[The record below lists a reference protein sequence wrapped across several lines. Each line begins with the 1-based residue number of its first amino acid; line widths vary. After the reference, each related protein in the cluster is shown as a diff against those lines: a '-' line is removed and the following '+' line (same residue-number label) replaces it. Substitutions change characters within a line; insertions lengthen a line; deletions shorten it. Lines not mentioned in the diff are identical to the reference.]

1 MATIRF
7 ESQESKGKQV
17 PAELPYWTELNCSWT
32 EAYWSVTYCDSRIW
46 QVTWPQMPVCIR
58 LQTVVGNLRTYE
70 LQDRA
75 AEKFS
80 VRRA

>member
-17 PAELPYWTELNCSWT
+17 PAELPYWT
-32 EAYWSVTYCDSRIW
+32 
-46 QVTWPQMPVCIR
+46 
-58 LQTVVGNLRTYE
+58 VVGPKRTGALHIAIAAYGKWPGRRCQSVSDCKQSSVTYE